1 MGVIMLQ
8 NNQGKPFLSI
18 VIPILNEEGNI
29 PELYRNLQEVI
40 REVGKPY
47 EIIFVNDGSW
57 DHSID
62 LIKELN
68 LQNPHIRLI
77 SFSRNYGHQPA
88 LTAGLQHT
96 SGDIVITMDGDL
108 QHPPHLIPKM
118 IDCWKNGY
126 EIVHM
131 VKEKTEER
139 GFLKNILASGFY
151 YIFSKISEIDMDP
164 NASDFRLMS
173 RKTVNVL
180 NAMPEQHRF
189 IRGLTYW
196 MGFRSTK
203 VKYIAPKRFAGE
215 PKYSIFKLAK
225 LASAGVL
232 SFSVFPLRAS
242 LYVGLI
248 IASLS
253 FLYALFAAYKRI
265 FVGDVPVGYT
275 DMMFFILFLG
285 GVQLVF
291 LGVIGEY
298 LAKVFQQVRGRPLY
312 VINEMIGFSN

>member
-1 MGVIMLQ
+1 MV
-8 NNQGKPFLSI
+8 
-18 VIPILNEEGNI
+18 E
-29 PELYRNLQEVI
+29 
-40 REVGKPY
+40 
-47 EIIFVNDGSW
+47 
-57 DHSID
+57 
-62 LIKELN
+62 
-68 LQNPHIRLI
+68 
-77 SFSRNYGHQPA
+77 
-88 LTAGLQHT
+88 
-96 SGDIVITMDGDL
+96 
-108 QHPPHLIPKM
+108 
-118 IDCWKNGY
+118 CWKNGY
-126 EIVHM
+126 ELVHM
-131 VKEKTEER
+131 VKEKQEAR
-139 GFLKNILASGFY
+139 GVLKNALASGFY
-151 YIFSKISEIDMDP
+151 YFFSKISEIDMDP

-173 RKTVNVL
+173 RKAVDVL

-203 VKYIAPKRFAGE
+203 VEYIAPKRFAGE

-248 IASLS
+248 IAALS
-253 FLYALFAAYKRI
+253 FLYALFAAYKRL

-275 DMMFFILFLG
+275 DMIFFILFLG

-298 LAKVFQQVRGRPLY
+298 LSKVFQQVRGRPLF
-312 VINEMIGFSN
+312 VINERIGFPD

>member
-1 MGVIMLQ
+1 MPQ
-8 NNQGKPFLSI
+8 HNQEPPFLSI
-18 VIPILNEEGNI
+18 VIPIYNEEGNVL
-29 PELYRNLQEVI
+29 ELYRNLQEAI
-40 REVGKPY
+40 REVGRSY
-47 EIIFVNDGSW
+47 EIIFVNDGGS

-62 LIKELN
+62 LIKELH
-68 LQNPHIRLI
+68 LQNPNIRLI
-77 SFSRNYGHQPA
+77 SFSRNYGHQAA
-88 LTAGLQHT
+88 LTAGLQHST
-96 SGDIVITMDGDL
+96 GEIVITMDGDL
-108 QHPPHLIPKM
+108 QHPPNLIPKM
-118 IDCWKNGY
+118 IECWKNGY
-126 EIVHM
+126 ETVHM
-131 VKEKTEER
+131 VKEKQEER

-151 YIFSKISEIDMDP
+151 SVFSKISEIDMDP

-173 RKTVNVL
+173 RKAVNVL

-196 MGFRSTK
+196 MGFRSSK
-203 VKYIAPKRFAGE
+203 IEYIAPKRFSGE

-242 LYVGLI
+242 FYVGLT
-248 IASLS
+248 IASFS

-265 FVGDVPVGYT
+265 FIGNVPMGYT
-275 DMMFFILFLG
+275 DMMFFVLFLG

-298 LAKVFQQVRGRPLY
+298 LAKVFQEVRRRPLY
-312 VINEMIGFSN
+312 VIDEMIGFSN

>member
-1 MGVIMLQ
+1 MSQ
-8 NNQGKPFLSI
+8 PNQKPPFLSI
-18 VIPILNEEGNI
+18 VIPIFNEEGNI
-29 PELYRNLQEVI
+29 LELYRNLEEVL
-40 REVGKPY
+40 RSAGKSY
-47 EIIFVNDGSW
+47 EIIFVNDGSS
-57 DHSID
+57 DRSID
-62 LIKELN
+62 LVRELN
-68 LQNPHIRLI
+68 LQNPSVRLI
-77 SFSRNYGHQPA
+77 SFSRNYGHQAA
-88 LTAGLQHT
+88 LTAGLHQS
-96 SGDIVITMDGDL
+96 SGEIVITMDGDL

-118 IDCWKNGY
+118 IECWESGY
-126 EIVHM
+126 EMVHM
-131 VKEKTEER
+131 VKEKQEER
-139 GFLKNILASGFY
+139 GVLKNILASGFY

-173 RKTVNVL
+173 RKVVNVL
-180 NAMPEQHRF
+180 NSMPEQHRF

-203 VKYIAPKRFAGE
+203 VEYIAPKRFSGD

-242 LYVGLI
+242 LYVGLTV
-248 IASLS
+248 AAFS

-265 FVGDVPVGYT
+265 FVGNVPVGYT

-312 VINEMIGFSN
+312 VIHEMIGFSH

>member
-1 MGVIMLQ
+1 VIVPED
-8 NNQGKPFLSI
+8 NHEKPFLSI
-18 VIPILNEEGNI
+18 VIPIYNEEGNI
-29 PELYRNLQEVI
+29 LELYRNLLGAI
-40 REVGKPY
+40 REVGRSY
-47 EIIFVNDGSW
+47 EIIFVNDGSS

-62 LIKELN
+62 LIKELH
-68 LQNPHIRLI
+68 LQNSNIRLI
-77 SFSRNYGHQPA
+77 SFSRNYGHQAA
-88 LTAGLQHT
+88 LTAGLQY
-96 SGDIVITMDGDL
+96 SAGEIVITMDGDL

-118 IDCWKNGY
+118 IEYWKNGY
-126 EIVHM
+126 ETVHM
-131 VKEKTEER
+131 VKEKQEER

-151 YIFSKISEIDMDP
+151 YVFSKISEVDMDP

-173 RKTVNVL
+173 RKVVNAL

-189 IRGLTYW
+189 IRGLAYW

-203 VKYIAPKRFAGE
+203 VPYVAPKRFSGE
-215 PKYSIFKLAK
+215 PKYSVFKLAK

-242 LYVGLI
+242 LYVGVT

-265 FVGDVPVGYT
+265 FIGNVPVGYT

-298 LAKVFQQVRGRPLY
+298 LAKVFQEVRRRPLY
-312 VINEMIGFSN
+312 VINETIGFSN